1 MAVNPNVRPIAAHD
15 RKQFEGM
22 GVDAVRQFCIGSV
35 WPNAQDGSTHPMKVS
50 ALIWLAKIDEV
61 ERKRNKVLT
70 RSTLIAARIAAIG
83 TIAGIVLMFA
93 LWDHPRR

>member
-1 MAVNPNVRPIAAHD
+1 
-15 RKQFEGM
+15 
-22 GVDAVRQFCIGSV
+22 
-35 WPNAQDGSTHPMKVS
+35 MKVS

-70 RSTLIAARIAAIG
+70 CSTLIAARIAAIG

-93 LWDHPRR
+93 LWDHSRR